1 MNIEVMLYLPNTGA
15 NLFPLNFFS
24 CSNNVP
30 FVWQQTHNASLNV
43 HFMDIFSPRFSF
55 ESRLM
60 AMVNH
65 HSHWYLHL
73 FE

>member
-1 MNIEVMLYLPNTGA
+1 MNIEIMLHLPNTGA
-15 NLFPLNFFS
+15 NLSPLSFFS

-43 HFMDIFSPRFSF
+43 HFMDIFSLRFSL

-60 AMVNH
+60 AKVNH